1 MNSIARP
8 LLGARPESFSH
19 CTQNREGSIPEFANP
34 AEASV
39 ITAGLFPKIRSLTNG
54 AAGAKTW
61 AASRNKGGSPFGWGC
76 IFEKRLS
83 RPVPYRLTDS
93 QESADD

>member
-19 CTQNREGSIPEFANP
+19 CTQNREGSSPEFANP
-34 AEASV
+34 AEASN
-39 ITAGLFPKIRSLTNG
+39 RSLTNG
-54 AAGAKTW
+54 AAGAKTR

-76 IFEKRLS
+76 IFERRLS
-83 RPVPYRLTDS
+83 RPAPSRLADS
-93 QESADD
+93 HESADD